1 MARYRT
7 STAQTMVMVE
17 QAKSYDDDQQHNNH
31 IDRPQVRKISRPS
44 LQSERNPSKYSE
56 LAVKC

>member
-1 MARYRT
+1 
-7 STAQTMVMVE
+7 MVMVE

-31 IDRPQVRKISRPS
+31 IDRPQVPKISRLN